1 MTKINPEDKA
11 NNERVEEQKAQRLYT
26 MLNRLFHPYAPARL
40 TEVDITEIRIRGPRQ
55 AGDQVLVIT
64 KAREEQGQ
72 YVTFHAADSA
82 EEALKGAL
90 ERLVNKQAKWREDKP
105 YQG

>member
-64 KAREEQGQ
+64 KARDEQGQ